1 MTMPLAEHYG
11 QRAERFRAAAQG
23 FVDDKLRTVFPRM
36 VGNSAISARDLLRKN
51 RKNILER
58 LVRWSTLDENDAD
71 AILAK
76 LEDRAAALRL
86 KLPRRQQEEKLLD
99 VAAMATALAVEFA
112 YCGRLMG

>member
-1 MTMPLAEHYG
+1 
-11 QRAERFRAAAQG
+11 
-23 FVDDKLRTVFPRM
+23 M

-51 RKNILER
+51 HKNLLDR

-71 AILAK
+71 AILVK
-76 LEDRAAALRL
+76 LEDRAGALRM
-86 KLPRRQQEEKLLD
+86 KLPRRQADEKLLD